1 MKFMDKDFLEYIDQI
16 KNTTDYFAKAKLIM
30 FLVRQKKMK
39 VKDLAAA
46 LSMKPSYLCHI
57 MRLSKLSEIIMD
69 GYYSELITMS
79 HLFVISLLQSQE
91 DIMEVYEM
99 VLRDSLTV
107 LQTEELVR
115 TKLHGV
121 SSEGEYVTEA
131 VLDRVRE
138 KLRGTF
144 KAETKIVQTRIKTKV
159 TIEWK
164 GSRGDRKKDVERF
177 LRMIEDRQGTDS

>member
-1 MKFMDKDFLEYIDQI
+1 MEQDFLEYIDQI
-16 KNTTDYFAKAKLIM
+16 KNTTDYFAKAKLIT

-39 VKDLAAA
+39 VKDLASA
-46 LSMKPSYLCHI
+46 LSIKPSYLCHI

-69 GYYSELITMS
+69 GYYSELISMS
-79 HLFVISLLQSQE
+79 HLFVISLLHSEE

-121 SSEGEYVTEA
+121 SSEGEYIQDV
-131 VLDRVRE
+131 VLDRVRS
-138 KLRGTF
+138 KLKDTF
-144 KAETKIVQTRIKTKV
+144 KADAKIVQTRIKTKV
-159 TIEWK
+159 IIEWK

-177 LRMIEDRQGTDS
+177 LRLIEGQLGTD